1 MSHLVPNLLSQL
13 LHLTLLGLLVSAHPA
28 SAQRTDLFKDSFRSG
43 SADPAWVSKV
53 CCQQVEHQRLYFQ
66 GADGDSRDA
75 LAIVHDSDTSWT
87 DYGVSVTVSFAHQT
101 PWEHANVILRSD
113 GFYRGSNGAEGTAY
127 QLEFYGHKGWLPQE
141 RNRITLI
148 RTDHVTPKWVT
159 LYEGAWTPP
168 GTKFDV
174 KACLEGGRIRLWV
187 DKQPVF
193 DVTDP
198 EPFPFGGVG
207 LHTVWETR
215 SWYDNVVVAKVPGC
229 GLPEE

>member
-1 MSHLVPNLLSQL
+1 MSRFVPTFVLRLLDL
-13 LHLTLLGLLVSAHPA
+13 ALLGALVSAHPA
-28 SAQRTDLFKDSFRSG
+28 AAQRVDLFKDNFRSG

-53 CCQQVEHQRLYFQ
+53 CCQQVHHQRLYFQ
-66 GADGDSRDA
+66 GADGESRDA
-75 LAIVHDSDTSWT
+75 LAIVHDSDPTWT
-87 DYGVSVTVSFAHQT
+87 DYGVSVTVAFAHQT

-127 QLEFYGHKGWLPQE
+127 QLEFYGRKGWLPRE

-148 RTDHVTPKWVT
+148 RTDIIHHSWIT

-168 GTKFDV
+168 AGHFDV

-198 EPFPFGGVG
+198 EPFLFGGVG

-215 SWYDNVVVAKVPGC
+215 TWYDNVVVARVPGC
-229 GLPEE
+229 AME